1 MVRKN
6 INVLSQAT
14 IDKIAAGE
22 VVERPLSV
30 VKELVENSIDSGASA
45 ISVEIKDGGKSL
57 IRVTDNGCGIPKD
70 QLSLAF
76 LRHSTSKIDDTSDLM
91 DIHSLGFRGE
101 ALSSISA
108 VSRVELI
115 TKPQDQFMGCKYI
128 MEGSKEV
135 GLEEVGAPDGTTIFV
150 YQLFYNTPARK
161 KFLKSDT
168 TEANY
173 IVEMIEN
180 LALSHP
186 DISFSFSINGK
197 EKLHTSGNGAL
208 KDCIYQIC
216 GKEIS
221 DNILYVEEGNDRYVI
236 NGYIGNSTIAR
247 GNRNL
252 ENFYINGRYI
262 KSSLLSK
269 AVENAYIG
277 FLMQH
282 QYPFCLLNINTKEAN
297 IDVNVHPTKQEVR
310 FDDEIEISDL
320 IYKLVNDRLNFRED
334 IKDVCLDEDKSA
346 KVSSSSILADL
357 EYKSVQPFEKN
368 KMAAVKEKLIAE
380 IHKDSPYERQ
390 YKDFYA
396 AKDAAEEDAHNEMD
410 SNLNANS
417 YVESNSSND
426 VDAIADADVN
436 ESTTAPQPQK
446 IIYEQA
452 SFLTPEAK
460 AQHKIIGQLFD
471 TYWMV
476 QYQDKLY
483 IIDQHAAHEKVL
495 SEKTMKK
502 IHEKEMTSQL
512 ISPPIIVSL
521 TTKEKNLIEEYMDSF
536 VGIGFQLEDFG
547 GNEYAITGVPGN
559 MFSLDCKSIFLEI
572 LNDCENIKPTDSYEI
587 VLEKVASMS
596 CKAAVKGNDRLSVAE
611 AQELIDELLSLDN
624 PYHCPHGRP
633 TIISMSKYELEKKF
647 KRIV

>member
-135 GLEEVGAPDGTTIFV
+135 GIEEVGAPDGTTIFV
-150 YQLFYNTPARK
+150 HQLFYNTPARK

-186 DISFSFSINGK
+186 DISFSFSVNGK

-221 DNILYVEEGNDRYVI
+221 DNILYVEEENDRYVI

-334 IKDVCLDEDKSA
+334 IKDVCLDEDKSS
-346 KVSSSSILADL
+346 KVSSASILADL

-396 AKDAAEEDAHNEMD
+396 AKDAAEEVAHKETD
-410 SNLNANS
+410 SNLNANN
-417 YVESNSSND
+417 YVDSNLSND
-426 VDAIADADVN
+426 VDAIADADAN
-436 ESTTAPQPQK
+436 ISTTAPQPQK

-460 AQHKIIGQLFD
+460 EQHKIIGQLFD

-495 SEKTMKK
+495 YEKTMKK

-521 TTKEKNLIEEYMDSF
+521 TTKEKNLIEEYIDSF

>member
-150 YQLFYNTPARK
+150 HQLFYNTPARK

-221 DNILYVEEGNDRYVI
+221 DNILYVEEENDRYVI

-310 FDDEIEISDL
+310 FDDEMEISDL

-334 IKDVCLDEDKSA
+334 IKDVYLDEDKSA
-346 KVSSSSILADL
+346 KVSSASILADL

-396 AKDAAEEDAHNEMD
+396 AKDAAEEAAPKETD
-410 SNLNANS
+410 SNLNDNS
-417 YVESNSSND
+417 YVESNFSND
-426 VDAIADADVN
+426 VDAN
-436 ESTTAPQPQK
+436 ESTNAPQPQK

-483 IIDQHAAHEKVL
+483 INDQHAAHEKVL
-495 SEKTMKK
+495 YEKTMKK

-521 TTKEKNLIEEYMDSF
+521 TTKEKNLIEEYIDSF
-536 VGIGFQLEDFG
+536 VEIGFQLEDFG

>member
-57 IRVTDNGCGIPKD
+57 IRVTDNGCGIPRD
-70 QLSLAF
+70 QLALAF

-115 TKPQDQFMGCKYI
+115 TKPQDQFMGSKYV

-186 DISFSFSINGK
+186 DISFSFSVNGK

-221 DNILYVEEGNDRYVI
+221 DNILYVEEENDRYVI
-236 NGYIGNSTIAR
+236 NGYIVNSTIAR

-269 AVENAYIG
+269 AVENAYVG

-320 IYKLVNDRLNFRED
+320 IYKIVRDRLNFRED
-334 IKDVCLDEDKSA
+334 IKDVYLEEDKSA
-346 KVSSSSILADL
+346 KVSSASILSDL

-368 KMAAVKEKLIAE
+368 KMAAVREKLIAE

-390 YKDFYA
+390 YKDFYE
-396 AKDAAEEDAHNEMD
+396 AKDAVEEAEHKETD
-410 SNLNANS
+410 SNLNVNS
-417 YVESNSSND
+417 YVDTNLSND
-426 VDAIADADVN
+426 IDAIADAN
-436 ESTTAPQPQK
+436 ANISTTAPQPQK

-460 AQHKIIGQLFD
+460 AKHKIIGQLFD

-476 QYQDKLY
+476 EYQDKLY

-495 SEKTMKK
+495 YEKTMKK

-521 TTKEKNLIEEYMDSF
+521 TTKERNLIEEYMDSF

-572 LNDCENIKPTDSYEI
+572 LNDCENIKPTDSYDI

-611 AQELIDELLSLDN
+611 AEELIDELLSLDN

>member
-150 YQLFYNTPARK
+150 HQLFYNTPARK

-186 DISFSFSINGK
+186 DISFSFSVNGK

-216 GKEIS
+216 GKDIS
-221 DNILYVEEGNDRYVI
+221 DNILYVEEENDRYVI
-236 NGYIGNSTIAR
+236 KGYIGNSTIAR

-334 IKDVCLDEDKSA
+334 IKDVYLEEDKSS
-346 KVSSSSILADL
+346 KVSSDSILADL

-396 AKDAAEEDAHNEMD
+396 AKDAAEEVAHKETD

-417 YVESNSSND
+417 YVDSNLSND
-426 VDAIADADVN
+426 VDANATEAN
-436 ESTTAPQPQK
+436 ESTAPIQPQK

-495 SEKTMKK
+495 YEKTMKK

-521 TTKEKNLIEEYMDSF
+521 TTKEKNLIEEYIDSF

>member
-57 IRVTDNGCGIPKD
+57 IRVTDNGCGIPRD
-70 QLSLAF
+70 QLALAF

-115 TKPQDQFMGCKYI
+115 TKPQDQFMGSKYV

-186 DISFSFSINGK
+186 DISFSFSVNGK

-221 DNILYVEEGNDRYVI
+221 DNILYVEEENDRYVI

-269 AVENAYIG
+269 AVENAYVG

-320 IYKLVNDRLNFRED
+320 IYKIVRDRLNFRED
-334 IKDVCLDEDKSA
+334 IKDVYLEEDKSA
-346 KVSSSSILADL
+346 KVSSASILSDL

-368 KMAAVKEKLIAE
+368 KMAAVREKLIAE

-390 YKDFYA
+390 YKDFYE
-396 AKDAAEEDAHNEMD
+396 AKDAVEEAEHKETD
-410 SNLNANS
+410 SNLNVNS
-417 YVESNSSND
+417 YVDTNLSND
-426 VDAIADADVN
+426 IDAIADAN
-436 ESTTAPQPQK
+436 ANISTTAPQPQK

-460 AQHKIIGQLFD
+460 AKHKIIGQLFD

-476 QYQDKLY
+476 EYQDKLY

-495 SEKTMKK
+495 YEKTMKK

-521 TTKEKNLIEEYMDSF
+521 TTKERNLIEEYMDSF

-572 LNDCENIKPTDSYEI
+572 LNDCENIKPTDSYDI

-611 AQELIDELLSLDN
+611 AEELIDELLSLDN

>member
-115 TKPQDQFMGCKYI
+115 TKPQDQFMGCKYV

-150 YQLFYNTPARK
+150 HQLFYNTPARK

-221 DNILYVEEGNDRYVI
+221 DNILYVEEENDRYVI

-320 IYKLVNDRLNFRED
+320 IYKLVSDRLNFRED
-334 IKDVCLDEDKSA
+334 IKDVYLEEDKSS
-346 KVSSSSILADL
+346 KVSSASILADL

-396 AKDAAEEDAHNEMD
+396 AKDTAEEATHKETDLNLNTNSYVD
-410 SNLNANS
+410 SNL
-417 YVESNSSND
+417 SND
-426 VDAIADADVN
+426 ADAIADSDAN

-495 SEKTMKK
+495 YEKTMKK

-521 TTKEKNLIEEYMDSF
+521 TTKEKNLIEEYIDSF

>member
-150 YQLFYNTPARK
+150 HQLFYNTPARK

-221 DNILYVEEGNDRYVI
+221 DNILYVEEENDRYVI

-334 IKDVCLDEDKSA
+334 IKDVYLEEDKSS
-346 KVSSSSILADL
+346 KLSSASILTDL

-396 AKDAAEEDAHNEMD
+396 AKDAAVEVAHKEMD

-417 YVESNSSND
+417 YVDSNLSND
-426 VDAIADADVN
+426 VDAIADADAN
-436 ESTTAPQPQK
+436 ISTTAPQPQK

-495 SEKTMKK
+495 YEKTMKK

-521 TTKEKNLIEEYMDSF
+521 TTKEKNLIEEYIDSF

>member
-150 YQLFYNTPARK
+150 HQLFYNTPARK

-221 DNILYVEEGNDRYVI
+221 DNILYVEEENDRYVI

-334 IKDVCLDEDKSA
+334 IKDVYLEEDKSD
-346 KVSSSSILADL
+346 KVSSTSILADL

-396 AKDAAEEDAHNEMD
+396 AKDAAVEVAHKETD
-410 SNLNANS
+410 SNLNVNS
-417 YVESNSSND
+417 YVDSNLSND
-426 VDAIADADVN
+426 VDAIADSDAN

-495 SEKTMKK
+495 YEKTMKK

-521 TTKEKNLIEEYMDSF
+521 TTKEKNLIEEYIDSF

>member
-1 MVRKN
+1 
-6 INVLSQAT
+6 
-14 IDKIAAGE
+14 
-22 VVERPLSV
+22 ERPLSV

-150 YQLFYNTPARK
+150 HQLFYNTPARK

-186 DISFSFSINGK
+186 DISFSFSVNGK

-221 DNILYVEEGNDRYVI
+221 DNILYVEEENDRYVI

-320 IYKLVNDRLNFRED
+320 IYKLVSDRLNFRED
-334 IKDVCLDEDKSA
+334 IKDVYLEEDKSD
-346 KVSSSSILADL
+346 KVNSASILADL

-396 AKDAAEEDAHNEMD
+396 AKDAAEEVAHKETD

-417 YVESNSSND
+417 YVDSNLSND
-426 VDAIADADVN
+426 VDANATEAN
-436 ESTTAPQPQK
+436 ESTAPIQPQK

-495 SEKTMKK
+495 YEKTMKK

-521 TTKEKNLIEEYMDSF
+521 TTKEKNIIEEYIDSF

>member
-115 TKPQDQFMGCKYI
+115 TKPRDQFMGCKYI

-150 YQLFYNTPARK
+150 HQLFYNTPARK

-186 DISFSFSINGK
+186 DISFSFSVNGK

-221 DNILYVEEGNDRYVI
+221 DNILYVEEENDRYVI

-320 IYKLVNDRLNFRED
+320 IYKLVNDRLHIRED
-334 IKDVCLDEDKSA
+334 IKDVYLEEDKSS
-346 KVSSSSILADL
+346 KVSSDSILADL

-396 AKDAAEEDAHNEMD
+396 AKDAAEEAAHNETD

-417 YVESNSSND
+417 YVDSNLSND
-426 VDAIADADVN
+426 VDAIADADAN
-436 ESTTAPQPQK
+436 ISTTAPKTQK

-495 SEKTMKK
+495 YEKTMKK

-521 TTKEKNLIEEYMDSF
+521 TTKEKNLIEEYIDSF

>member
-150 YQLFYNTPARK
+150 HQLFYNTPARK

-221 DNILYVEEGNDRYVI
+221 DNILYVEEENDRYVI

-310 FDDEIEISDL
+310 FDDEMEISDL

-334 IKDVCLDEDKSA
+334 IKDVYLDEDKSA
-346 KVSSSSILADL
+346 KVSSASILADL

-396 AKDAAEEDAHNEMD
+396 AKDAAEEAAPKETD
-410 SNLNANS
+410 SNLNDNS
-417 YVESNSSND
+417 YVESNFSND
-426 VDAIADADVN
+426 VDAN
-436 ESTTAPQPQK
+436 ESTNAPQHQK

-495 SEKTMKK
+495 YEKTMKK

-521 TTKEKNLIEEYMDSF
+521 TTKEKNLIEEYIDSF
-536 VGIGFQLEDFG
+536 VEIGFQLEDFG

>member
-150 YQLFYNTPARK
+150 HQLFYNTPARK

-221 DNILYVEEGNDRYVI
+221 DNILYVEEENDRYVI

-320 IYKLVNDRLNFRED
+320 IYKLVSDRLNFRED
-334 IKDVCLDEDKSA
+334 IKDVYLEEDKSDKLNSA
-346 KVSSSSILADL
+346 SILADL

-380 IHKDSPYERQ
+380 IHKDSPYERK

-396 AKDAAEEDAHNEMD
+396 AKDAAEEAAHKE
-410 SNLNANS
+410 
-417 YVESNSSND
+417 
-426 VDAIADADVN
+426 VDLK
-436 ESTTAPQPQK
+436 PQK

-495 SEKTMKK
+495 YEKTMKK

-521 TTKEKNLIEEYMDSF
+521 TTKEKNLIEEYIDSF

>member
-150 YQLFYNTPARK
+150 HQLFYNTPARK

-221 DNILYVEEGNDRYVI
+221 DNILYVEEENDRYVI

-334 IKDVCLDEDKSA
+334 IKDVYLDEDKSD
-346 KVSSSSILADL
+346 KVNSASILADL

-396 AKDAAEEDAHNEMD
+396 AKDAAEEAAHKETD

-417 YVESNSSND
+417 YVDSNLSND
-426 VDAIADADVN
+426 VDAIADSDAN

-483 IIDQHAAHEKVL
+483 ILDQHAAHEKVL
-495 SEKTMKK
+495 YEKTMKK

-521 TTKEKNLIEEYMDSF
+521 TTKEKNLIEEYIDSF

>member
-150 YQLFYNTPARK
+150 HQLFYNTPARK

-221 DNILYVEEGNDRYVI
+221 DNILYVKEENDRYVI

-334 IKDVCLDEDKSA
+334 IKDVYLEEDKSD

-396 AKDAAEEDAHNEMD
+396 AKDAAEEVAHKETD
-410 SNLNANS
+410 SNLNDNS
-417 YVESNSSND
+417 YVESNLSND
-426 VDAIADADVN
+426 VDAIDDADAN
-436 ESTTAPQPQK
+436 ISTTAPQPQK

-495 SEKTMKK
+495 YEKTMKK

-521 TTKEKNLIEEYMDSF
+521 TTKEKNLIEEYIDSF

>member
-115 TKPQDQFMGCKYI
+115 TKPQDQFMGCKYV

-150 YQLFYNTPARK
+150 HQLFYNTPARK

-221 DNILYVEEGNDRYVI
+221 DNILYVEEENDRYVI

-310 FDDEIEISDL
+310 FDDEMEISDL

-334 IKDVCLDEDKSA
+334 IKDVYLDEDKSA
-346 KVSSSSILADL
+346 KVSSASILADL
-357 EYKSVQPFEKN
+357 EFKSVQPFEKN
-368 KMAAVKEKLIAE
+368 KMAAVKEKIIAE

-396 AKDAAEEDAHNEMD
+396 AKDAAEEVAHKETDSSLNDNSYVD
-410 SNLNANS
+410 SNL
-417 YVESNSSND
+417 SND
-426 VDAIADADVN
+426 VDAIATEAN

-495 SEKTMKK
+495 YEKTMKK

-521 TTKEKNLIEEYMDSF
+521 TTKEKNLIEEYIDSF

>member
-115 TKPQDQFMGCKYI
+115 TKPGDQFMGCKYI

-150 YQLFYNTPARK
+150 HQLFYNTPARK

-186 DISFSFSINGK
+186 DISFSFSVNGK

-221 DNILYVEEGNDRYVI
+221 DNILYVEEENDRYVI

-320 IYKLVNDRLNFRED
+320 IYKLVSDRLNFRED
-334 IKDVCLDEDKSA
+334 IKDVCLDEDKSS
-346 KVSSSSILADL
+346 KVSSASILTDL

-396 AKDAAEEDAHNEMD
+396 AKDTTQEASHKEMD
-410 SNLNANS
+410 SNLNVNS
-417 YVESNSSND
+417 YVDSNLSND
-426 VDAIADADVN
+426 V
-436 ESTTAPQPQK
+436 
-446 IIYEQA
+446 
-452 SFLTPEAK
+452 
-460 AQHKIIGQLFD
+460 
-471 TYWMV
+471 
-476 QYQDKLY
+476 
-483 IIDQHAAHEKVL
+483 
-495 SEKTMKK
+495 
-502 IHEKEMTSQL
+502 
-512 ISPPIIVSL
+512 
-521 TTKEKNLIEEYMDSF
+521 
-536 VGIGFQLEDFG
+536 
-547 GNEYAITGVPGN
+547 
-559 MFSLDCKSIFLEI
+559 
-572 LNDCENIKPTDSYEI
+572 
-587 VLEKVASMS
+587 
-596 CKAAVKGNDRLSVAE
+596 
-611 AQELIDELLSLDN
+611 
-624 PYHCPHGRP
+624 
-633 TIISMSKYELEKKF
+633 
-647 KRIV
+647 

>member
-45 ISVEIKDGGKSL
+45 ISVDIKDGGKSL

-150 YQLFYNTPARK
+150 HQLFYNTPARK

-186 DISFSFSINGK
+186 DISFSFSVNGK

-221 DNILYVEEGNDRYVI
+221 DNILYVEEENDRYVI
-236 NGYIGNSTIAR
+236 NGYIGNSSIAR

-334 IKDVCLDEDKSA
+334 IKDVYLEEDKSD
-346 KVSSSSILADL
+346 KVNSASILADL

-396 AKDAAEEDAHNEMD
+396 AKDAAEEAAHIEMD

-417 YVESNSSND
+417 YVDSNLSND
-426 VDAIADADVN
+426 VDANAIEAN
-436 ESTTAPQPQK
+436 ESTAPQPQK

-495 SEKTMKK
+495 YEKTMKK

-521 TTKEKNLIEEYMDSF
+521 TTKEKNLIEEYIDSF

-611 AQELIDELLSLDN
+611 AQELIDDLLSLDN

>member
-150 YQLFYNTPARK
+150 HQLFYNTPARK

-221 DNILYVEEGNDRYVI
+221 DNILYVKEENDRYVI

-320 IYKLVNDRLNFRED
+320 IYKLVSDRLNFRED
-334 IKDVCLDEDKSA
+334 IKDVYLEEDKSS
-346 KVSSSSILADL
+346 KVSSASILADL

-396 AKDAAEEDAHNEMD
+396 AKDAAEEAAHKETN

-417 YVESNSSND
+417 YVDPNLSND
-426 VDAIADADVN
+426 VDAVADAEAN
-436 ESTTAPQPQK
+436 ESTTAPEPQK

-483 IIDQHAAHEKVL
+483 IIDQHAAHEKML
-495 SEKTMKK
+495 YEKTMKK

-521 TTKEKNLIEEYMDSF
+521 TTKEKNLIEEYIDSF

>member
-150 YQLFYNTPARK
+150 HQLFYNTPARK

-221 DNILYVEEGNDRYVI
+221 DNILYVEEENDRYVI

-310 FDDEIEISDL
+310 FDDEMEISDL

-334 IKDVCLDEDKSA
+334 IKDVYLEEDKSS
-346 KVSSSSILADL
+346 KVSSASILTDL

-396 AKDAAEEDAHNEMD
+396 AKDAAEEVAHKETD
-410 SNLNANS
+410 SSLNDNS
-417 YVESNSSND
+417 YVESNFSND
-426 VDAIADADVN
+426 VDAVDDADAN

-495 SEKTMKK
+495 YEKTMKK

-521 TTKEKNLIEEYMDSF
+521 TTKEKNLIEEYIDSF

>member
-57 IRVTDNGCGIPKD
+57 IRVTDNGCGIPRD
-70 QLSLAF
+70 QLALAF

-115 TKPQDQFMGCKYI
+115 TKPQDQFMGSKYV

-186 DISFSFSINGK
+186 DISFSFSVNGK

-221 DNILYVEEGNDRYVI
+221 DNILYVEEENDRYVI

-269 AVENAYIG
+269 AVENAYVG

-320 IYKLVNDRLNFRED
+320 IYKIVRDRLNFRED
-334 IKDVCLDEDKSA
+334 IKDVYLEEDKSA
-346 KVSSSSILADL
+346 KVSSASILSDL

-368 KMAAVKEKLIAE
+368 KMAAVREKLIAE

-390 YKDFYA
+390 YKDFYE
-396 AKDAAEEDAHNEMD
+396 AKDAVEEAEHKETD
-410 SNLNANS
+410 SNLNVNS
-417 YVESNSSND
+417 YVDTNLSND
-426 VDAIADADVN
+426 IDAIADAN
-436 ESTTAPQPQK
+436 ANISTTAPQPQK

-460 AQHKIIGQLFD
+460 AKHKIIGQLFD

-476 QYQDKLY
+476 EYQDKLY

-495 SEKTMKK
+495 YEKTMKK

-521 TTKEKNLIEEYMDSF
+521 TTKERNLIEEYMDSF

-572 LNDCENIKPTDSYEI
+572 LNDCENIKPTDSYDI

-596 CKAAVKGNDRLSVAE
+596 CQAAVKGNDRLSVAE
-611 AQELIDELLSLDN
+611 AEELIDELLSLDN

>member
-150 YQLFYNTPARK
+150 HQLFYNTPARK

-186 DISFSFSINGK
+186 DISFSFSVNGK

-221 DNILYVEEGNDRYVI
+221 DNILYVEEENDRYVI

-320 IYKLVNDRLNFRED
+320 IYKLVSDRLNFRED
-334 IKDVCLDEDKSA
+334 IKDVYLEEDKSS
-346 KVSSSSILADL
+346 KVSSASILTEL

-396 AKDAAEEDAHNEMD
+396 AKSATEEVVHKETD
-410 SNLNANS
+410 SNLNVNS
-417 YVESNSSND
+417 YVDSNLSND
-426 VDAIADADVN
+426 VDAIADADAN
-436 ESTTAPQPQK
+436 ISTTAPQPQK

-460 AQHKIIGQLFD
+460 VQHKIIGQLFD

-495 SEKTMKK
+495 YEKTMKK

-521 TTKEKNLIEEYMDSF
+521 TTKEKNLIEEYIDSF

>member
-150 YQLFYNTPARK
+150 HQLFYNTPARK

-221 DNILYVEEGNDRYVI
+221 DNILYVEEENDRYVI

-310 FDDEIEISDL
+310 FDDEMEISDL

-334 IKDVCLDEDKSA
+334 IKDVYLDEDKSA
-346 KVSSSSILADL
+346 KVSSASILADL

-396 AKDAAEEDAHNEMD
+396 AKDAAEEAAPKETD
-410 SNLNANS
+410 SNLNDNS
-417 YVESNSSND
+417 YVESNFSND
-426 VDAIADADVN
+426 VDAN
-436 ESTTAPQPQK
+436 ESTNAPQPQK

-495 SEKTMKK
+495 YEKTMKK

-521 TTKEKNLIEEYMDSF
+521 TTKEKNLIEEYIDSF

-572 LNDCENIKPTDSYEI
+572 LNNCENIKPTDSYEI